1 MVDVCYG
8 DRKRGGG
15 DLSQGATGGDGFV
28 SQLCTLLNVEATG
41 IGIGR
46 VLVKVSLNPKA
57 NYDMLVSAFRRS
69 TSNRKASINERRETK
84 KKRKKKF
91 MLTRRRFAHEISPL
105 LFFFNSQ
112 RTSIE

>member
-15 DLSQGATGGDGFV
+15 DLSRGATGGDGFV

-84 KKRKKKF
+84 KKRKKK
-91 MLTRRRFAHEISPL
+91 LTRRRFVPRYL
-105 LFFFNSQ
+105 
-112 RTSIE
+112 